1 MYNRSK
7 ILALAVLLC
16 LPVGLLVSIPTQ
28 YQERINKEPARFV
41 ISSWVN
47 DDGFGQG
54 ISVIYVHE
62 NSTGAWLPFTDPAFR
77 YPTDSAIIEVN
88 FTANT
93 ALRVGPTFTLNH
105 SVYSLANIDA
115 GINIIR
121 SNVTVYNSTGLC
133 FEENNI
139 TILSGGNQTPTT
151 YWYYAY
157 SAFDF
162 LIAMGEIY
170 RVTITYEIYYPEVIE

>member
-1 MYNRSK
+1 MYKKTTIAIIISA
-7 ILALAVLLC
+7 IIC
-16 LPVGLLVSIPTQ
+16 TMLLVNIPETRAQ
-28 YQERINKEPARFV
+28 PAFI
-41 ISSWVN
+41 ISSWVS
-47 DDGFGQG
+47 DDGYGQG

-77 YPTDSAIIEVN
+77 YPTDSATIEVN

-105 SVYSLANIDA
+105 SVHSLANIDE
-115 GINIIR
+115 GLNIIR
-121 SNVTVYNSTGLC
+121 SNVTVYNITGLV
-133 FEENNI
+133 FSENNI
-139 TILSGGNQTPTT
+139 TMVSGGNQTATT

-162 LIAMGEIY
+162 LIVMGEIY
-170 RVTITYEIYYPEVIE
+170 TVTVTYEIYGVWV